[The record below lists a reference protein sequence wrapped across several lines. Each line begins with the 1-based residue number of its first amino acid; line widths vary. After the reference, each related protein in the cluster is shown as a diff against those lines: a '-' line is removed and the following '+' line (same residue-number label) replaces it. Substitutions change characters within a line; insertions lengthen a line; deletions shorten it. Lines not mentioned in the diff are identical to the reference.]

1 MKNMVKVIFPI
12 LLYLGLCIP
21 VYAAGTVNI
30 GNAKA
35 EESKVTVS
43 GTTENVTAAVAVQ
56 VLDGETVI
64 AMDSFVVLNDAF
76 SGQIEGLSL
85 TVGKTYTI
93 RIADYDGGTWQ
104 TTTSKAVASS
114 SGGTG
119 TPGDGGNGSG
129 SSDDDNGSASNSND
143 SGSSEFKEEKVNVPV
158 EYIVVKGD
166 TLGKIARRNNMT
178 LSRLLALNPQIKNPN
193 FIRVGQKIVVGY
205 NEKTVTTKVTD
216 KSTENSTVTNTN
228 SVYYTVQGG
237 DSLYKIAK
245 MNKMALNRLISL
257 NPDVMM
263 RKYIYPGQKIRVK

>member
-1 MKNMVKVIFPI
+1 MKNIVKVIFPI

-35 EESKVTVS
+35 EVSKVTVS

-56 VLDGETVI
+56 VLDGETVV
-64 AMDSFVVLNDAF
+64 AMDSFVVLNNAF

-85 TVGKTYTI
+85 TVDKTYTI

-104 TTTSKAVASS
+104 TTTSKAVASAT
-114 SGGTG
+114 GGGG
-119 TPGDGGNGSG
+119 TPGGGGADGGSG
-129 SSDDDNGSASNSND
+129 SG

-178 LSRLLALNPQIKNPN
+178 LSQLLALNPQIKNPN

-205 NEKTVTTKVTD
+205 NEKTVTAKVTD

-228 SVYYTVQGG
+228 SVYYTVQRG